1 MSQSEQELESLA
13 GSVRLLAN
21 PDDRILITGASGFI
35 GSRVAETL
43 LRMGFRDLVCLVR
56 STSDLSRLDAVQ
68 RSAGAKVKVVK
79 GNLLS
84 PEDCAGATE
93 GVAVIFHLAAGGSD
107 KSYPDAFMNT
117 VITTR
122 NLLEAGLAQ
131 GKLRRFVN
139 ISSLA
144 VYSNRDK
151 KGKLLDESAAVE
163 ARPELRGDAY
173 CFAKI
178 KQDEI
183 VAEYSRRS
191 GLSYAIVRPG
201 YVYGPGKSSISSR
214 VGIDTFG
221 VFLHLG
227 GRNKL
232 PLTYV
237 DNCAE
242 AIVLAGLSEG
252 SAGEVFNV
260 VDDDLPSSLNFL
272 RLYKR
277 RVQKFRSFYLPHCMS
292 HALCW
297 VWERYSNWSQGQLPP
312 VFNCRRWHALWKS
325 TRYSN
330 EKLKVRVGWKPRVS
344 MAEGLERYFQSCR
357 ERGTLA

>member
-1 MSQSEQELESLA
+1 MSQSKPEVESLP
-13 GSVRLLAN
+13 GNVRFVAS

-35 GSRVAETL
+35 GSRVVETL
-43 LRMGFRDLVCLVR
+43 LRMGFGNLVCLVR
-56 STSDLSRLDAVQ
+56 STSDLTRLDAME
-68 RSAGAKVKVVK
+68 RPAGAKVKVIK

-84 PEDCAGATE
+84 PEDCATAAE

-151 KGKLLDESAAVE
+151 KGNLLNESSPVE
-163 ARPELRGDAY
+163 SRPELRGDAY

-183 VAEYSRRS
+183 VAEYCRRS
-191 GLSYAIVRPG
+191 GLSYAIIRPG

-221 VFLHLG
+221 VFLHMG
-227 GRNKL
+227 GWNKL

-242 AIVLAGLSEG
+242 AIVLAGLNEG
-252 SAGEVFNV
+252 SAGEVFNI
-260 VDDDLPSSLNFL
+260 VDDDLPSSQKFL

-277 RVQKFRSFYLPHCMS
+277 RVKKFRSFYMPHWMS
-292 HALCW
+292 YALCRT
-297 VWERYSNWSQGQLPP
+297 WERYSNWSEGQLPP
-312 VFNCRRWHALWKS
+312 VFNTRRWHALWKS

-330 EKLKVRVGWKPRVS
+330 EKLKRMGWKPRVS